1 MSEKMFER
9 SRSHLILI
17 AVGTILS
24 LFSLGS
30 IVAFTEPN
38 SASWITFT
46 LLYLSIFLTTV
57 GLFAFTGLFIRE
69 KYSNDL
75 YAKNIRAST
84 RQAFL
89 LGILTTASLALNAH
103 NLLFWWVVLTLV
115 LFLIVIETFYNLQ

>member
-1 MSEKMFER
+1 MSEKMLER

-17 AVGTILS
+17 AIGTILS
-24 LFSLGS
+24 LFSVGS
-30 IVAFTEPN
+30 ITAFTKPD
-38 SASWITFT
+38 SASAITFA
-46 LLYLSIFLTTV
+46 LLYISIFLTTV

-75 YAKNIRAST
+75 YARNVRAST
-84 RQAFL
+84 RQAIL

-103 NLLFWWVVLTLV
+103 NLLFWWVILTLV